1 MTHYHLQEDLLMF
14 EYLNEH
20 GCSENDSLQYA
31 PEVSTLMAFNAKHD
45 FYEVL
50 LSLQKLHLEN
60 GLCYDLCLIV
70 WTFEKYFDR
79 FQEAPLMFNYN
90 EV

>member
-60 GLCYDLCLIV
+60 GL
-70 WTFEKYFDR
+70 
-79 FQEAPLMFNYN
+79 
-90 EV
+90 

>member
-14 EYLNEH
+14 KYLNEH

-31 PEVSTLMAFNAKHD
+31 PKVSILMAFNARD
-45 FYEVL
+45 GFYEVL

-70 WTFEKYFDR
+70 
-79 FQEAPLMFNYN
+79 
-90 EV
+90 